1 MFKLWT
7 TLLKKKPVP
16 EPISTI
22 LPRELLPEAT
32 TPPLS
37 EEDYPEWTRWQSI
50 EGRTGVI
57 SMNPAEVQRVIDVED
72 HNEWVFGP
80 ELHALLGL
88 AQAYEAGRWPKDNL
102 DIGPC
107 EPVDQVIEALG
118 IQLA

>member
-7 TLLKKKPVP
+7 TLFKRKPVS

-22 LPRELLPEAT
+22 LPMELLSICT
-32 TPPLS
+32 

-50 EGRTGVI
+50 ESRTGVI
-57 SMNPAEVQRVIDVED
+57 SMNPAEVHRVIDVED
-72 HNEWVFGP
+72 HNESVFGP